1 MRCNMNYEESLKQ
14 LKEDLDKA
22 KNMKNKAEGT
32 LEELKKQ
39 ETTILNE
46 LEQLG
51 VKPEN
56 LKDVIE
62 NLKIEIDELLK
73 EANSLIP
80 KDLFKKED

>member
-73 EANSLIP
+73 EANSLIH
-80 KDLFKKED
+80 LFLF

>member
-1 MRCNMNYEESLKQ
+1 MNYEESLKQ

-62 NLKIEIDELLK
+62 NLKIEIDELLN

>member
-1 MRCNMNYEESLKQ
+1 MNYEESLKQ

-56 LKDVIE
+56 LKEVIE

>member
-1 MRCNMNYEESLKQ
+1 MNYEESLKQ

-22 KNMKNKAEGT
+22 KNIKNKAEGT

-62 NLKIEIDELLK
+62 NLKIEIDELLN

>member
-62 NLKIEIDELLK
+62 NLKIEIDELLN

>member
-1 MRCNMNYEESLKQ
+1 MNYEESLKQ

-80 KDLFKKED
+80 RDLFKKED

>member
-1 MRCNMNYEESLKQ
+1 MNYEESLKQ

-80 KDLFKKED
+80 KDLLKKED

>member
-1 MRCNMNYEESLKQ
+1 MNYEESLKQ